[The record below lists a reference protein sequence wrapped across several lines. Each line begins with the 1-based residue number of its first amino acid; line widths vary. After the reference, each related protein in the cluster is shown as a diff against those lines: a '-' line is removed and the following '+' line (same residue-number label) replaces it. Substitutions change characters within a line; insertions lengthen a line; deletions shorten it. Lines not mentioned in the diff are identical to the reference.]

1 LRIVV
6 TLGREI
12 APLETLTPGV
22 RKCPGVGARSTSRKT
37 DWKGLQ
43 TRGEDITGE
52 ASVNEIFREI

>member
-1 LRIVV
+1 MPRGGS
-6 TLGREI
+6 TLKQS
-12 APLETLTPGV
+12 L
-22 RKCPGVGARSTSRKT
+22 KT